1 MVKKIFIVILVLMI
15 LMSCRAF
22 RFQPMDIPQK
32 QLPPLKSQI
41 SVITEGAM
49 PDVILS
55 LTETRGISSA
65 VLKALCS
72 SEGDFQGS
80 IKCDVRLS
88 RKTSSAIW
96 EFTCYMFCGL
106 FNIIGLP
113 AGVYKNQ
120 ADVAIHIYDLSG
132 NHIGTYQGVGFDKR
146 TIACYYGYSIKNT
159 TRTSVEQALVN
170 AMGEVSNKIQ
180 RDYTYITE
188 MLDKNI
194 EQLKK
199 EKKEL
204 ELDFEI
210 RRKN

>member
-1 MVKKIFIVILVLMI
+1 
-15 LMSCRAF
+15 
-22 RFQPMDIPQK
+22 
-32 QLPPLKSQI
+32 
-41 SVITEGAM
+41 M

-120 ADVAIHIYDLSG
+120 ADVAIHIYV
-132 NHIGTYQGVGFDKR
+132 YQVIILAPTKGLD
-146 TIACYYGYSIKNT
+146 SIK
-159 TRTSVEQALVN
+159 
-170 AMGEVSNKIQ
+170 
-180 RDYTYITE
+180 
-188 MLDKNI
+188 
-194 EQLKK
+194 
-199 EKKEL
+199 EL
-204 ELDFEI
+204 LPAI
-210 RRKN
+210 MAIV

>member
-96 EFTCYMFCGL
+96 EFTCYMFL
-106 FNIIGLP
+106 RFI
-113 AGVYKNQ
+113 
-120 ADVAIHIYDLSG
+120 
-132 NHIGTYQGVGFDKR
+132 
-146 TIACYYGYSIKNT
+146 
-159 TRTSVEQALVN
+159 
-170 AMGEVSNKIQ
+170 
-180 RDYTYITE
+180 
-188 MLDKNI
+188 
-194 EQLKK
+194 
-199 EKKEL
+199 
-204 ELDFEI
+204 
-210 RRKN
+210 